1 MVKARSKKVQKV
13 KPASSESAV
22 KKPGSRLAKGK
33 FFRRLQR
40 SFKKLQTKWR
50 GFWSQ
55 RERLHRSF
63 KRSYRED
70 YVRETNTPG
79 LLSHAIT
86 TFQFIFKHW
95 KVFLPFVAVMTVMY
109 VVLVGLLSE
118 DLYTQFQ
125 DSIDESSAELA
136 GGSIGNVAKAGL
148 LLLSTITTGGLSTA
162 MGEAQIVFMLM
173 LFLII
178 WLVTVYLTR
187 HFLAGGKPKLRDG
200 LYNALS
206 PFISTLLVFV
216 VIFIQAIPIM
226 LVIITYSAAMLT
238 GFLNTPFYALL
249 YFIFAAL
256 MILIS
261 VYLLSS
267 SLMGL
272 VVVTTPGTYPLQ
284 ALASA
289 SDLMAGRRV
298 KFIIRIIY
306 LLIVVAL
313 VYVVIMTPIILLD
326 LWIKSMWEWMFG
338 IPVVPFCLLV
348 LTCFSFIYAT
358 VYIYRYYRWL
368 LDYQEK

>member
-1 MVKARSKKVQKV
+1 MVKVRSNKQPKSKRIVNKPTKQKF
-13 KPASSESAV
+13 
-22 KKPGSRLAKGK
+22 L
-33 FFRRLQR
+33 RRMEL
-40 SFKKLQTKWR
+40 SFKKLQTRWR
-50 GFWSQ
+50 DFWSQ
-55 RERLHRSF
+55 RVRLHKSF

-79 LLSHAIT
+79 LLAHAIT
-86 TFQFIFKHW
+86 TFQFVFKHW
-95 KVFLPFVAVMTVMY
+95 KTFLPFVAILAVMY
-109 VVLVGLLSE
+109 VLLVGLLSE

-136 GGSIGNVAKAGL
+136 GGKIGNFAKAGL
-148 LLLSTITTGGLSTA
+148 LLLSTITTGGLSTS
-162 MGEAQIVFMLM
+162 MGEAQTIFMLL

-178 WLVTVYLTR
+178 WLVTIYLVR

-206 PFISTLLVFV
+206 PFISTLLVFA

-226 LVIITYSAAMLT
+226 LVIITYSAAVMT
-238 GFLNTPFYALL
+238 GFLNTPFYALI

-261 VYLLSS
+261 AYLLSS
-267 SLMGL
+267 SLMAL

-289 SDLMAGRRV
+289 SDLMAGRRM
-298 KFIIRIIY
+298 KFIIRTIY
-306 LLIVVAL
+306 LLIVAAL
-313 VYVVIMTPIILLD
+313 IYVVIMTPIILLD
-326 LWIKSMWEWMFG
+326 LWIKGMWEWVFG
-338 IPVVPFCLLV
+338 IPIVPFCLLI
-348 LTCFSFIYAT
+348 LTCFIFIYAT